1 MKFNVITSEGARM
14 KIWSKVVK
22 QSATNGLQES
32 CSVPLIPSRGGPPG
46 NSDDGGDGDSQTGT
60 LTKTRPKVKE
70 PSMYKVVLLNDDFTP
85 MDFVVQILRKFFH
98 KSDPEATNIMLQVH
112 HQGAGVAGVFSHEVA
127 ETKVYLVSEFARQN
141 QHPLKCIME
150 KN

>member
-1 MKFNVITSEGARM
+1 MNALPP
-14 KIWSKVVK
+14 VK
-22 QSATNGLQES
+22 SN
-32 CSVPLIPSRGGPPG
+32 GGPPAHRD
-46 NSDDGGDGDSQTGT
+46 DDGEGDGKSSAGT

-70 PSMYKVVLLNDDFTP
+70 PAMYKVVLLNDDYTP
-85 MDFVVQILRKFFH
+85 MDFVVHILRKFFH

-112 HQGAGVAGVFSHEVA
+112 HQGAGIAGIFSHELA
-127 ETKVYLVSEFARQN
+127 ETKVYLVSEYARQN